1 MPTFSREA
9 PEGIAHGIMQELEEK
24 GDSHLFTIMISAT
37 HHCQHCMQDA
47 RSFSFAW
54 TRSKLR
60 LSPVQGQNL
69 DLSSM
74 MVANMVESDTFGCSL
89 YTYSKTGLGSIVSPC
104 SELWATGDLSGG
116 LCIWVWKGHIAV
128 ASI

>member
-1 MPTFSREA
+1 
-9 PEGIAHGIMQELEEK
+9 
-24 GDSHLFTIMISAT
+24 MISAT
-37 HHCQHCMQDA
+37 HHCQCCMQDA
-47 RSFSFAW
+47 RSSFFV
-54 TRSKLR
+54 RIMSKLR
-60 LSPVQGQNL
+60 LPPVQGQNV
-69 DLSSM
+69 DLLSM
-74 MVANMVESDTFGCSL
+74 MVANMVKSDTFGFNL